1 MKITRRQLRRL
12 IKESQNAADTQS
24 ILEAH
29 ATLSYFYGYVAQL
42 LVYTRTSTAAP
53 FPSRIIGDIDISLSG
68 IAEEVLGLRAHAGHK
83 IAKIT
88 GTRTD
93 KPYSEFR
100 SISQEAKDNAILKIR
115 ESFGDAYAHLLT
127 LAYAG
132 NDVLGTMAL
141 VDAGQIVSPGIQME
155 WRFDDIES
163 QLQNDKYLNAMDS
176 IT

>member
-1 MKITRRQLRRL
+1 MKITRRQLRKL
-12 IKESQNAADTQS
+12 IIEARHSSDAKS

-42 LVYTRTSTAAP
+42 LVHTRTSTTAP

-68 IAEEVLGLRAHAGHK
+68 ILEEVGGLRAHAGHM

-88 GTRTD
+88 GTSTD
-93 KPYSEFR
+93 KPFLEFR

-115 ESFGDAYAHLLT
+115 ESFGDAYAHLLK
-127 LAYAG
+127 LAYMG